1 MWRLALSVLCSPPS
15 PGNAL
20 PLCGGGGGGALGGGG
35 AWGLEG
41 TWEGRGPGRRRRSG
55 EWRGPGR
62 RRGLEGEGAPTP
74 EGAPLRVPELQGGQ
88 PLLMPWKEGQQRQ
101 LSGVRV
107 RLQPLE
113 DPAHLT
119 SRFSPKP
126 VLPATGPSMA
136 GHPGGAGHPND
147 GLSAAQVVHSKPRL
161 QAQGL
166 GPGEETTRGGKIR
179 DPGPGSLLLTWQKGV
194 KAVAGM
200 KVDSWLISRWG
211 DRPAPSRW
219 AQRNLKGPHRGGG
232 RQEGQRIREGNWR
245 PEVEEGPRAEGCRHL

>member
-1 MWRLALSVLCSPPS
+1 M
-15 PGNAL
+15 
-20 PLCGGGGGGALGGGG
+20 
-35 AWGLEG
+35 EG
-41 TWEGRGPGRRRRSG
+41 PWEGRGPA
-55 EWRGPGR
+55 RGGGPEGARTPGWAAHADA
-62 RRGLEGEGAPTP
+62 LEGEA
-74 EGAPLRVPELQGGQ
+74 AD
-88 PLLMPWKEGQQRQ
+88 
-101 LSGVRV
+101 GVRV

-126 VLPATGPSMA
+126 VLPATGPPMA
-136 GHPGGAGHPND
+136 RHPGGAGHPNG
-147 GLSAAQVVHSKPRL
+147 GLSTAQVVHSKPRL

-200 KVDSWLISRWG
+200 KVDGWLISRWG

-232 RQEGQRIREGNWR
+232 RQEGQRIREGNWW